1 MLFLI
6 KISPI
11 TVLRKYN
18 CIKCHRLVRNLEIP
32 NFLKI
37 SFKYLNNKLN
47 KKYLF
52 KKVRKGGKGVW
63 GNLLMPGN
71 KIKNYFIK
79 FLIKWILY
87 IKNNKL

>member
-1 MLFLI
+1 MLFSI

-11 TVLRKYN
+11 IILKKYN
-18 CIKCHRLVRNLEIP
+18 CVKCHRVIKNLEIP
-32 NFLKI
+32 NFIKI
-37 SFKYLNNKLN
+37 SNKYLNNKLD

-52 KKVRKGGKGVW
+52 KKIKNGGKGVW
-63 GNLLMPGN
+63 GNLLMPEN
-71 KIKNYFIK
+71 KIKNHFIK